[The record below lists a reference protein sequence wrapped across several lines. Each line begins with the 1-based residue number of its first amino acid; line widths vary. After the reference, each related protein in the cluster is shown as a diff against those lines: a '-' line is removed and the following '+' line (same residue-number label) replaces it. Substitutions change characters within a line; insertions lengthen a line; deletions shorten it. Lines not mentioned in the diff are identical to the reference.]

1 MATDLKSSDGFYMR
15 APLFFAA
22 SAVLASAPFVLWYGE
37 VYAEWPTL
45 AWGLGY
51 LNMGLVMGGM
61 VFFLSGMGVRAQGS
75 KLSRTAVLRMFRAC
89 LVVTLAS
96 LSVGGAAILVSRVFP
111 EWRSS
116 HIFMF
121 LTGMLSI
128 VVGVPAAEYARFPKP
143 GFCWTCDYD
152 LTGNVSG
159 RCPECGTPIA
169 AGTDAA
175 ASPGPAEVKKPQ

>member
-1 MATDLKSSDGFYMR
+1 M
-15 APLFFAA
+15 
-22 SAVLASAPFVLWYGE
+22 LWYGE
-37 VYAEWPTL
+37 VYAEWPTV

-111 EWRSS
+111 E
-116 HIFMF
+116 
-121 LTGMLSI
+121 
-128 VVGVPAAEYARFPKP
+128 P
-143 GFCWTCDYD
+143 GLFTIPV
-152 LTGNVSG
+152 L
-159 RCPECGTPIA
+159 IA
-169 AGTDAA
+169 
-175 ASPGPAEVKKPQ
+175 